1 MILSCP
7 VCATRFMLDDALLPS
22 GGRKLRCAR
31 CQHVWHQAADAGQ
44 SPSPLGGAAKAEASE
59 TAAAPPIALVMGRS
73 GNSIREDSGTIGGNE
88 LPRIPANGSEARSG
102 SGDGNP
108 SRGGGS
114 SAIGYFLGIVV
125 IIILLIGLVL
135 LRAEIVRFLPQLAG
149 FYDLIGLSVT
159 PPLAP

>member
-7 VCATRFMLDDALLPS
+7 ACATRFMLEEALLPS
-22 GGRKLRCAR
+22 TGRKLRCAHCR
-31 CQHVWHQAADAGQ
+31 HVWHQSPDTGDTLSAGASSAKPAPAA
-44 SPSPLGGAAKAEASE
+44 E
-59 TAAAPPIALVMGRS
+59 TPPIALVMGRS

-135 LRAEIVRFLPQLAG
+135 LREEIVGLLPQLAG
-149 FYDLIGLSVT
+149 FYDLIGLSVA
-159 PPLAP
+159 PPPAP